1 MHPLRARGRSARK
14 SGYSIFIRSVCGILG
29 ILGLAAIGFEAVHD
43 AGIQPGFMLFVKLW
57 ACFIFLYVALF
68 AASPLET
75 MSGHDQDNPG

>member
-1 MHPLRARGRSARK
+1 
-14 SGYSIFIRSVCGILG
+14 
-29 ILGLAAIGFEAVHD
+29 
-43 AGIQPGFMLFVKLW
+43 MLFVKLW